1 MQNATYQI
9 KETRATKTPN
19 RHSVVLF
26 GAKEDILPVQRGMT
40 LWSGKG
46 VEMKVA
52 HVIMRKS
59 SQEIAVSLVTTTTPV
74 VGEKLT
80 LTKPKP
86 AKEKPTQ
93 ARKTAVKATGSIRSA
108 NKNANQ
114 RKKDS
119 VLKIA
124 QVARKPKATKEPVDN
139 SRDFE
144 GDNFNSPFTGTKNP
158 QVKKS
163 DPETRVDNTADKTTS
178 SNLDLYGK
186 PKSEIRLK
194 LDEAIT
200 KINQVNNA
208 LFEAG
213 VRAIHKTEDQMR
225 FAAMENFSMEGA
237 EAPTR
242 PLEESAV
249 AQNLTVP
256 MNFNHRMQA
265 TLPFMDPDSTRS
277 TEWAWLIRNE
287 VGLATESTLLKYTSN
302 SNASFKKACELFM
315 DLLPVGYYK
324 SPYTFRTFIQDPS
337 FPNVPLA
344 IITIGNEGK
353 RPVIVA
359 TGDPYFIRLLEQW
372 MKEEFFEPASVTL
385 KKLVEITGQGPAVEE
400 VSLIEGKVVMPTNEF
415 YPFITDGPDKTPF
428 DLKTFTKEFVE
439 SNASITLFTGP
450 AGTGKTTLARGI
462 AMEMKPKSMVEASN
476 SQTHDQPGFLNFLTQ
491 NSRES
496 LIFIDDADL
505 LVQSRER
512 HKNRQMSGLLGLADG
527 LDSTGVKIIICTN
540 LATMR
545 DVDTALLRSGR
556 LFRKV
561 EFRAL
566 TAEEANSARNSI
578 GLPTIKFID
587 KHEKDGLVLASA
599 LNYEHELSVGEH
611 TDVDPKKVGF

>member
-1 MQNATYQI
+1 MQNATFQI

-19 RHSVVLF
+19 RHSVVLV
-26 GAKEDILPVQRGMT
+26 GAKEDILTVQRGMT
-40 LWSGKG
+40 LWGG
-46 VEMKVA
+46 WAVQGFEMKVA

-59 SQEIAVSLVTTTTPV
+59 AQEIAVSLVTKNTPV

-80 LTKPKP
+80 LTKPQP
-86 AKEKPTQ
+86 VKEKPTQ
-93 ARKTAVKATGSIRSA
+93 ARKSGAKATVSTRSA
-108 NKNANQ
+108 NKSTNQ

-124 QVARKPKATKEPVDN
+124 QVARKPKATKASVSKPAPV
-139 SRDFE
+139 
-144 GDNFNSPFTGTKNP
+144 SPTVTP
-158 QVKKS
+158 S
-163 DPETRVDNTADKTTS
+163 DINLGKMDTS
-178 SNLDLYGK
+178 VQNLDQYGK
-186 PKSEIRLK
+186 PKTETRLK
-194 LDEAIT
+194 LDEVISR
-200 KINQVNNA
+200 INTVNNA
-208 LFEAG
+208 LVQAG

-225 FAAMENFSMEGA
+225 FAAMEHFSMEGA

-249 AQNLTVP
+249 AQNLTTP

-324 SPYTFRTFIQDPS
+324 SPYTFRTFIQDPT

-385 KKLVEITGQGPAVEE
+385 KKLVEITSQGPAVEE

-428 DLKTFTKEFVE
+428 DLKTFTEEFVK

-476 SQTHDQPGFLNFLTQ
+476 SQTHDQPGFLSFLTQ

-540 LATMR
+540 LASMR

-566 TAEEANSARNSI
+566 TAEEANKARNSV
-578 GLPTIKFID
+578 GLPSITFID
-587 KHEKDGLVLASA
+587 KHEKNGLVLASA

-611 TDVDPKKVGF
+611 TDVDPKRVGF

>member
-1 MQNATYQI
+1 MQNATFQI
-9 KETRATKTPN
+9 KETRPTKTPN
-19 RHSVVLF
+19 RHSVVLV
-26 GAKEDILPVQRGMT
+26 GAKEDILTVQRGMT
-40 LWSGKG
+40 LWGG
-46 VEMKVA
+46 WAVQGFEMKVA

-59 SQEIAVSLVTTTTPV
+59 AQEIAVSLVTKNTPV

-80 LTKPKP
+80 LTKPQP
-86 AKEKPTQ
+86 VKEKPTQ
-93 ARKTAVKATGSIRSA
+93 ARKSGAKATGSTRSA
-108 NKNANQ
+108 NKSTNQ

-124 QVARKPKATKEPVDN
+124 QVARKPKATKAPV
-139 SRDFE
+139 SKPAPV
-144 GDNFNSPFTGTKNP
+144 SPTVTP
-158 QVKKS
+158 S
-163 DPETRVDNTADKTTS
+163 DINLGKMDTS
-178 SNLDLYGK
+178 VQNLDQYGK
-186 PKSEIRLK
+186 PKTETRLK
-194 LDEAIT
+194 LDEVVA

-225 FAAMENFSMEGA
+225 FAAMEHFSMEGA

-249 AQNLTVP
+249 AQNLTTP

-324 SPYTFRTFIQDPS
+324 SPYTFRTFIQDPT

-385 KKLVEITGQGPAVEE
+385 KKLVEITSQGPAVEE

-428 DLKTFTKEFVE
+428 DLKTFTEEFVK
-439 SNASITLFTGP
+439 SNASITLFTGLP
-450 AGTGKTTLARGI
+450 GTGKTTLARGI

-476 SQTHDQPGFLNFLTQ
+476 SQTHDQPGFLSFLTQ

-540 LATMR
+540 LASMR

-566 TAEEANSARNSI
+566 TAEEANKARNSV
-578 GLPTIKFID
+578 GLPSITFID
-587 KHEKDGLVLASA
+587 KHEKNGLVLASA

-611 TDVDPKKVGF
+611 TDVDPKRVGF

>member
-1 MQNATYQI
+1 MQNATFQI

-19 RHSVVLF
+19 RHSVVLV
-26 GAKEDILPVQRGMT
+26 GAKEDILTVQRGMT
-40 LWSGKG
+40 LWSSKG

-52 HVIMRKS
+52 HVIMRKGA
-59 SQEIAVSLVTTTTPV
+59 QEIAVSLVTTTTPV
-74 VGEKLT
+74 VGEKLA
-80 LTKPKP
+80 LTKPQS

-93 ARKTAVKATGSIRSA
+93 ARKSGAKATSSTRSA
-108 NKNANQ
+108 NKSTNQ

-124 QVARKPKATKEPVDN
+124 QVARKPKATKASVSKPV
-139 SRDFE
+139 
-144 GDNFNSPFTGTKNP
+144 PVPPT
-158 QVKKS
+158 VKSTDVNLGKM
-163 DPETRVDNTADKTTS
+163 DTPVQ
-178 SNLDLYGK
+178 NLDQYGK
-186 PKSEIRLK
+186 PKSETRLK
-194 LDEAIT
+194 LDEVIA
-200 KINQVNNA
+200 KINTVNNA
-208 LFEAG
+208 LAQAG

-249 AQNLTVP
+249 AQNLTTP

-302 SNASFKKACELFM
+302 SNASFAKACELFM

-324 SPYTFRTFIQDPS
+324 SPYTFRTFIQDPT

-385 KKLVEITGQGPAVEE
+385 KKLVEITSQGPAVEE

-428 DLKTFTKEFVE
+428 DLKTFTEEFVK
-439 SNASITLFTGP
+439 SNASITLFTGLP
-450 AGTGKTTLARGI
+450 GTGKTTLARGI

-476 SQTHDQPGFLNFLTQ
+476 SQTHDQPGFLSFLTQ

-540 LATMR
+540 LASMR

-566 TAEEANSARNSI
+566 TAEEANKARNSV
-578 GLPTIKFID
+578 GLPSIKFID
-587 KHEKDGLVLASA
+587 KHEKNGLVLASA

-611 TDVDPKKVGF
+611 TDVDPKRVGF

>member
-1 MQNATYQI
+1 MNQVCNI
-9 KETRATKTPN
+9 NIR
-19 RHSVVLF
+19 SVKKLIE
-26 GAKEDILPVQRGMT
+26 EDVYSVTAIGSPVGEVKRDVTFYKNG
-40 LWSGKG
+40 
-46 VEMKVA
+46 KVA
-52 HVIMRKS
+52 FTVRRVTARNELTGEVRFTVIAS
-59 SQEIAVSLVTTTTPV
+59 TTPRGGDVYTNTKV
-74 VGEKLT
+74 VET
-80 LTKPKP
+80 TKPKTP
-86 AKEKPTQ
+86 AK
-93 ARKTAVKATGSIRSA
+93 KTTSSVRASNASA
-108 NKNANQ
+108 NR

-119 VLKIA
+119 IGENTE
-124 QVARKPKATKEPVDN
+124 VARKPKATKAPVLKPAPT
-139 SRDFE
+139 
-144 GDNFNSPFTGTKNP
+144 SPT
-158 QVKKS
+158 VKSTDVNQGKVVT
-163 DPETRVDNTADKTTS
+163 PVQ
-178 SNLDLYGK
+178 NLDQYGK
-186 PKSEIRLK
+186 PKSETRLK
-194 LDEAIT
+194 LDEVIA
-200 KINQVNNA
+200 KINKVNNA

-225 FAAMENFSMEGA
+225 FAAMEHFSMEGA

-242 PLEESAV
+242 PLEQSAV

-324 SPYTFRTFIQDPS
+324 SPYTFRTFIQDPT

-359 TGDPYFIRLLEQW
+359 TGDPYFIRLLEAW
-372 MKEEFFEPASVTL
+372 MKEEFFEPTSVTL
-385 KKLVEITGQGPAVEE
+385 KKLVEITGQGPAIEE

-439 SNASITLFTGP
+439 SKASITLFTGLP
-450 AGTGKTTLARGI
+450 GTGKTTLARGI

-476 SQTHDQPGFLNFLTQ
+476 SQTHDQPGFLSFLTQ

-505 LVQSRER
+505 LVQSRDR

-545 DVDTALLRSGR
+545 DVDPALLRSGR

-561 EFRAL
+561 EFRVL
-566 TAEEANSARNSI
+566 TAQEANVARNSV

-587 KHEKDGLVLASA
+587 KHEKNGLVLASA
-599 LNYEHELSVGEH
+599 LNYEHEISVGEH